1 MTSLHAQ
8 FLATHTVAD
17 VLSEKKQDHDLID
30 IQVTATVETVFE
42 TLLANG
48 KNKHPCF
55 PVQLPLFVRNGKTS
69 SRQIIKL
76 TLAKEDTM
84 FTEVVA
90 FQEYNTSV
98 VVT

>member
-1 MTSLHAQ
+1 MTSRHAQ

-48 KNKHPCF
+48 KNKHPC
-55 PVQLPLFVRNGKTS
+55 LHL
-69 SRQIIKL
+69 
-76 TLAKEDTM
+76 
-84 FTEVVA
+84 
-90 FQEYNTSV
+90 SV
-98 VVT
+98 MAQRAPDGQ